1 MDLAIPWRFT
11 AQSNAE
17 SPPPTMSTR
26 LRVNSFGFSTRSYSP
41 LPNHWSASFK
51 GSLRG
56 VKAPIPPAMRTV
68 RPGY

>member
-1 MDLAIPWRFT
+1 
-11 AQSNAE
+11 
-17 SPPPTMSTR
+17 MSTR
-26 LRVNSFGFSTRSYSP
+26 LRVNSFGFSTRSYRP